1 MSGGGKVAQV
11 CACSSDICRSQGCQ
25 IVAAAARN
33 VLNASASQPTPDP
46 LLVQALEALREAREA
61 LHFHYVE
68 WDGEPEDAVPL
79 QLARSK
85 CDAILAQAKER
96 GL

>member
-1 MSGGGKVAQV
+1 MSGGEKVAQE

-33 VLNASASQPTPDP
+33 VLNASASEPTPDP
-46 LLVQALEALREAREA
+46 LLLPALEALRTIRDRK
-61 LHFHYVE
+61 
-68 WDGEPEDAVPL
+68 WDTMTEGCDAASDAAK
-79 QLARSK
+79 LAR
-85 CDAILAQAKER
+85 AILAQAKER